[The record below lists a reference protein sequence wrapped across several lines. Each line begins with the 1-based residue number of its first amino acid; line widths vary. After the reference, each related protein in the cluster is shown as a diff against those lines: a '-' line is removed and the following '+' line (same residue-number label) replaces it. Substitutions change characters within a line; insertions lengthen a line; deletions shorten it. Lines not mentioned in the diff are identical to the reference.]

1 MNLAEAERM
10 VAVARASRRIF
21 GVAYYRRAYPK
32 VHRAMELIRRGA
44 IGQPVLAWATCHS
57 GPIAT
62 ISHRSWLLDPARASG
77 GPLFDIASHRIDIL
91 NFFFGEPARA
101 AGQLSSAVHA
111 LAVED
116 SATVMTEYKNRLRA
130 IVDVRWPHL
139 RPVLH
144 HQAGG
149 AGDRSGPRHRSPP
162 GPSQRWRNLRGVAAG
177 PDGVP
182 GRPAARGDAQRPNN
196 VMNKPVLL
204 IVDDDPQVLAAVRRD
219 LRLRYREHYTVMSA
233 ASGEE
238 ALATARELKTRGD
251 SLALVISDQRMP
263 GMPGSEVLARSR
275 EVYPL
280 ARRILLTAYSDI
292 EAAVK
297 AINEAHLDYY
307 LSKPWDPPEERLFPV
322 IDDLLDAWQA
332 EYLPEAKGLRLVG
345 DQWSPRSHAI
355 KDFLAGNLI
364 PYRWLDV
371 TRNEDARVL
380 LEAAG
385 VGSDELPALFF
396 DDGSTVL
403 PGGQAGTSSRIE
415 NYLGF
420 PTGVSGSDLT
430 RRALMQAQRL
440 GAEFLAPLEATGIS
454 IDAGYKRL
462 RLADGREL
470 VTRALLAAT
479 GMLYREHPAL
489 GVTKL
494 TGAGVYYR
502 AAITEAPAIS
512 GRRVLVVGGGNSAG
526 QGAMYL
532 ARHAKEVEIVIRR
545 DGLRG
550 TMSPYLIDQIAKTP
564 NIRLRPR
571 TQVER
576 VEGEGHLERV
586 APTSLDDGSCRVEE
600 ADALF
605 VFIGT
610 HPRSDW
616 LPPEVLRDAK
626 GFVLTGR
633 DLMVADGYARIWKE
647 RREPLPLETSVPG
660 VFAAGDLR
668 AGAMNRVASA
678 VGEGSMVV
686 RLAHDYLALT

>member
-1 MNLAEAERM
+1 
-10 VAVARASRRIF
+10 
-21 GVAYYRRAYPK
+21 
-32 VHRAMELIRRGA
+32 
-44 IGQPVLAWATCHS
+44 
-57 GPIAT
+57 
-62 ISHRSWLLDPARASG
+62 
-77 GPLFDIASHRIDIL
+77 
-91 NFFFGEPARA
+91 
-101 AGQLSSAVHA
+101 
-111 LAVED
+111 
-116 SATVMTEYKNRLRA
+116 
-130 IVDVRWPHL
+130 
-139 RPVLH
+139 
-144 HQAGG
+144 
-149 AGDRSGPRHRSPP
+149 
-162 GPSQRWRNLRGVAAG
+162 
-177 PDGVP
+177 
-182 GRPAARGDAQRPNN
+182 
-196 VMNKPVLL
+196 MNKPVLL

-219 LRLRYREHYTVMSA
+219 LRSRYREHYTVMSA
-233 ASGEE
+233 ASGEQ

-251 SLALVISDQRMP
+251 SLAIIISDQRMP

-275 EVYPL
+275 ELYPL
-280 ARRILLTAYSDI
+280 ARRVLLTAYSDI

-307 LSKPWDPPEERLFPV
+307 LSKPWVPPEERLFPV

-364 PYRWLDV
+364 PYHWLDV
-371 TRNEDARVL
+371 TRDPGARALLDA
-380 LEAAG
+380 G
-385 VGSDELPALFF
+385 DVGADELPALFF
-396 DDGSTVL
+396 DDGSPVL
-403 PGGQAGTSSRIE
+403 RNPEPRQVAERLGRSLCAAFDVYDLVIVGAGPAGLAAAVYGASEGLRTLLLDQRAPGGQAGSSSRIE

-420 PTGVSGSDLT
+420 PAGVSGSDLT
-430 RRALMQAQRL
+430 RRALLQAQRL
-440 GAEFLAPLEATGIS
+440 GAEFLAPLEVTGIS

-462 RLADGREL
+462 MLADGREL
-470 VTRALLAAT
+470 VTRAMLAAT
-479 GMLYREHPAL
+479 GMFYREHPAP
-489 GVTKL
+489 GVAKF
-494 TGAGVYYR
+494 TGAGVYYG
-502 AAITEAPAIS
+502 AATTEGPAIS
-512 GRRVLVVGGGNSAG
+512 GRHVLVVGGGNSAG

-532 ARHAKEVEIVIRR
+532 ARHAKEVQIVVRR
-545 DGLRG
+545 DDLRP

-571 TQVER
+571 TEIER
-576 VEGEGHLERV
+576 VEGERHVERV
-586 APTSLDDGSCRVEE
+586 ALTSLDDGLCRVEE

-605 VFIGT
+605 VFIGSR
-610 HPRSDW
+610 PRSDW

-633 DLMVADGYARIWKE
+633 DVMASDGYARIWKE